1 MSSSIEVGRP
11 AALGDSLRRA
21 PRGHDGAHARPA
33 PPLRPGPRLYAVVD
47 ASLLVAAAALGGAA
61 THLSGS
67 QAAPLGWL
75 LVLPALTMTLL
86 AGRGLYR
93 RRLQLKTFDDLRL
106 IAGATTV
113 AAMAVVTAR
122 TLAGGD
128 PNDAWLIAHQ
138 WVFSLVYLGAG
149 RVGLAAALRR
159 LRRRG
164 EVATPTL
171 VLGAGRIGRLTAR
184 RLQERRDLGLMPVA
198 YLDDEPLPAATPLDD
213 LPVLPESSSVTEL
226 VREHGIGQVLVAF
239 SSAPAGVQL
248 ALVRQCHDAGI
259 PVAFV
264 PRLYETLT
272 EDVEVEHL
280 GGLPLVSIRPSNP
293 GSWRFAIKHAFDR
306 AAAVVG
312 LLLVGPLLL
321 AAALAV
327 RLSLGRPVFFRQV
340 RVGRD
345 GCTFEML
352 KFRTMR
358 GVPDDRGELDAD
370 WARAEADGSPAVAPA
385 EGAGLERDLTTATG
399 RFLRATAIDEL
410 PQLLNVL
417 RGEMS
422 LVGPRPER
430 PQFVREFQRTVY
442 RYGERHRVKSGI
454 TGWAQVAGL
463 RGKTSLRDRVEWD
476 NWYIENW
483 SLWLDFKILL
493 STVGAVWRGNGNN
506 SSAGTG

>member
-1 MSSSIEVGRP
+1 MSTSVEVGRT
-11 AALGDSLRRA
+11 AAVSDSLLWA
-21 PRGHDGAHARPA
+21 PRENDRARA
-33 PPLRPGPRLYAVVD
+33 RTAGLRPGARLYIVAD
-47 ASLLVAAAALGGAA
+47 AALLVAAATLGRAA
-61 THLSGS
+61 THLSG
-67 QAAPLGWL
+67 AAPAPLGWL
-75 LVLPALTMTLL
+75 LVLPVVTLAML

-93 RRLQLKTFDDLRL
+93 RRLQLRTFDDLRL
-106 IAGATTV
+106 IVGATTV

-122 TLAGGD
+122 VLAGGD
-128 PNDAWLIAHQ
+128 SSDAWQIAHQ
-138 WVFSLVYLGAG
+138 WLFSIVYLGAG
-149 RVGLAAALRR
+149 RIGLAAALRR
-159 LRRRG
+159 LRRQG
-164 EVATPTL
+164 DVATPTL

-184 RLQERRDLGLMPVA
+184 RLQERPDLGLLPVA
-198 YLDDEPLPAATPLDD
+198 YLDDEPLPAATTLDD
-213 LPVLPESSSVTEL
+213 LPVLPESSNVAEL

-248 ALVRQCHDAGI
+248 AVVRECQDAGI

-280 GGLPLVSIRPSNP
+280 GGLPLVSVRPSNP
-293 GSWRFAIKHAFDR
+293 GSWRFKVKHAFDR
-306 AAAVVG
+306 VAATFG
-312 LLLVGPLLL
+312 LVLVGPLLL
-321 AAALAV
+321 GAALAV
-327 RLSLGRPVFFRQV
+327 WLSLGRPIFFRQV

-345 GCTFEML
+345 GRTFEML
-352 KFRTMR
+352 KFRTLR
-358 GVPDDRGELDAD
+358 GAPDDRGELDAD
-370 WARAEADGSPAVAPA
+370 WALAESGASPPSAPP
-385 EGAGLERDLTTATG
+385 ESIGLEPDLTTATG

-493 STVGAVWRGNGNN
+493 STVGAVWRDNGN
-506 SSAGTG
+506 STSAGAG